1 MKPRPRL
8 EIGAMGIARWRSH
21 LEGDRRA
28 ARRPVVLVRSAF
40 IQSLATETLSGRDPA
55 VCHTAYAQLLL
66 YGTVCELGE
75 GA

>member
-28 ARRPVVLVRSAF
+28 AAVLVLVRSAF
-40 IQSLATETLSGRDPA
+40 IQSLARDSGRDPA

-66 YGTVCELGE
+66 YGTVCEPGE